1 MFLCL
6 SLLGFTIEPLQAPA
20 PQNVGWGC
28 GIHLNWH
35 VLRYGCGCIWSC
47 RCFNRRRSRRGTCRR
62 GGLLVHRWHRR
73 CRRTRHKV
81 WIRGH
86 HAAHIWNRTR
96 CHPSHRHLMLNVNS
110 AHLRLKV
117 SSAHGHL
124 GWHTSGRCLCRSR
137 RVRNRELCLWLRHI
151 SRYGN
156 LLRLCRKLLLQLVNI
171 CKHLRKLL

>member
-1 MFLCL
+1 MFLRL

-96 CHPSHRHLMLNVNS
+96 CHPSHRHLLLN
-110 AHLRLKV
+110 V